1 MRERLFRF
9 KQFSVSH
16 EAAAMKVGTD
26 GVTLGAWATVDPGNK
41 VLDAGAGCGLIGLMA
56 AQRGAGQV
64 LLLEIDGPAAEEAA
78 ANALASPWAAR
89 IKTVNG
95 DFLSFRDGTFDRIV
109 CNPPFF
115 TTGESAPDPARA
127 TARHEGTLTLEALM
141 DHSHRLLAPHGSLS
155 IIIPAG
161 SEQRARFAARIARLH
176 CRRSTQLLTKAG
188 APPRRVLMEFSMDE
202 CHEESSVIAIDSPEY
217 KSLTS
222 PFYL

>member
-78 ANALASPWAAR
+78 ANALASPWAAQ

-109 CNPPFF
+109 CNPPF
-115 TTGESAPDPARA
+115 SPQASLRRIRPAPLPDMKER
-127 TARHEGTLTLEALM
+127 
-141 DHSHRLLAPHGSLS
+141 
-155 IIIPAG
+155 
-161 SEQRARFAARIARLH
+161 
-176 CRRSTQLLTKAG
+176 
-188 APPRRVLMEFSMDE
+188 
-202 CHEESSVIAIDSPEY
+202 
-217 KSLTS
+217 
-222 PFYL
+222 

>member
-89 IKTVNG
+89 IKN
-95 DFLSFRDGTFDRIV
+95 
-109 CNPPFF
+109 C
-115 TTGESAPDPARA
+115 
-127 TARHEGTLTLEALM
+127 
-141 DHSHRLLAPHGSLS
+141 
-155 IIIPAG
+155 
-161 SEQRARFAARIARLH
+161 QW
-176 CRRSTQLLTKAG
+176 
-188 APPRRVLMEFSMDE
+188 
-202 CHEESSVIAIDSPEY
+202 
-217 KSLTS
+217 
-222 PFYL
+222 